1 MPCQSHIPRLR
12 AMQVGDSASAGAN
25 LRNGSAG
32 FCIFSLVM
40 VGQKQGASVKKLAT
54 SKRSRMAASIAA
66 GGLVL
71 ASMPTAGLALGAL
84 DQRVSLPATG
94 SFAAL
99 TPASVD
105 PRLAEFIAKRS
116 NGRALLMRFTPAG
129 VAERASRSVTVAIR
143 VDEDSARAI
152 SVRSAIAAAQD
163 QVAAASS
170 VRIAP
175 TRYNL
180 GLSRGYQN
188 FAKPTVV
195 SRALTDASIP
205 DLAEFRPSP
214 GVRPDESRF
223 GARIALEEQA
233 KAGASPR
240 TIDSRSDQAVDV
252 GGSYRL
258 TRNLDVT
265 AGVRYSQERDRL
277 APVAETN
284 QQDSQAVYVGTQFR
298 F

>member
-1 MPCQSHIPRLR
+1 
-12 AMQVGDSASAGAN
+12 
-25 LRNGSAG
+25 
-32 FCIFSLVM
+32 
-40 VGQKQGASVKKLAT
+40 
-54 SKRSRMAASIAA
+54 
-66 GGLVL
+66 
-71 ASMPTAGLALGAL
+71 MPTAGLALGAF

-105 PRLAEFIAKRS
+105 PRLAKLISRRS
-116 NGRALLMRFTPAG
+116 NGQAMLMRFTPAG

-143 VDEDSARAI
+143 INEEDARAI

-163 QVAAASS
+163 QVAAANP

-180 GLSRGYQN
+180 GLSRGYQS
-188 FAKPTVV
+188 FAKAPTP
-195 SRALTDASIP
+195 ALAHTLSDASIP
-205 DLAEFRPSP
+205 NLADFRPTP
-214 GVRPDESRF
+214 GARPDESRF
-223 GARIALEEQA
+223 AARIALEEQA

-252 GGSYRL
+252 AGSYRL

-265 AGVRYSQERDRL
+265 AGVRYSQDRNRLTPL
-277 APVAETN
+277 AEPAK
-284 QQDSQAVYVGTQFR
+284 QDSQAVYVGTQFR